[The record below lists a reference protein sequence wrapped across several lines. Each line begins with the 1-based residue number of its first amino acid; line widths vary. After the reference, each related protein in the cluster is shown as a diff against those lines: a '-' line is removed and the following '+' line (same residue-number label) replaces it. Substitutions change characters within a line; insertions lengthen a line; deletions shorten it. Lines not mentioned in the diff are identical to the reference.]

1 MDIPDEVLA
10 EAVAPLD
17 VIEEYNILPEK
28 IGKTYIQRLAH
39 VYGILWSNK
48 YGMKPMIAYGQI
60 GKVAKQYMDLGFN
73 EYQIA
78 YLMVM
83 YFDWAGADGDDE
95 FTSNRLGNA
104 THSIFLMKPL
114 VDSMRAYSKNV
125 LKVDVDNLEE
135 IKLIVDK
142 ILI

>member
-1 MDIPDEVLA
+1 MDIPE
-10 EAVAPLD
+10 EATN
-17 VIEEYNILPEK
+17 EYVNNGTLPES
-28 IGKTYIQRLAH
+28 IGKTYIVRLAH
-39 VYGILWSNK
+39 VYGILWSKK

-78 YLMVM
+78 YLMIM
-83 YFDWAGADGDDE
+83 FFDWAGASGDDE
-95 FTSNRLGNA
+95 FTQKRLGNA

-114 VDSMRAYSKNV
+114 VDSMRAYSKNR
-125 LKVDVDNLEE
+125 LGVDVDNLSE
-135 IKLIVDK
+135 IKPLVDK